1 MKTLNLSSIA
11 ALLAGGTLALLPL
24 DSLIEQFMGVA
35 IAFVALNAV
44 NYIIS
49 QRKGVEK

>member
-11 ALLAGGTLALLPL
+11 ALIAGGILALLPL
-24 DSLIEQFMGVA
+24 DSLIEQFFGVA

-44 NYIIS
+44 NHLIS
-49 QRKGVEK
+49 KTTAK